1 MLTGRASETPDCPP
15 HDAEPANNRVT
26 AYQPYPRAYGLLRRV
41 AHWTSQAMVG
51 EARSVGGKG
60 LALCDGQK
68 SVTGSR
74 MMKNWVSDTKYAV
87 R

>member
-1 MLTGRASETPDCPP
+1 
-15 HDAEPANNRVT
+15 
-26 AYQPYPRAYGLLRRV
+26 
-41 AHWTSQAMVG
+41 MVG
-51 EARSVGGKG
+51 EARAVVVKG

-74 MMKNWVSDTKYAV
+74 LMKNWVSDTTYAV